1 MSVKLPEILSSG
13 ESAEFIYIMGD
24 WRRLA
29 AVKGIGISSK
39 TVKRVSMVILNNDIY
54 RESIHK
60 HYIHL
65 KKLRISTGFFY
76 Y

>member
-1 MSVKLPEILSSG
+1 MSVKLPEILSCG

-54 RESIHK
+54 IEREYTQTLHTF
-60 HYIHL
+60 
-65 KKLRISTGFFY
+65 KKI
-76 Y
+76 